1 MQDLFLTNYS
11 KIKFLDRIKDSFSK
25 CNAFYLS
32 VSFIK
37 KAGLLL
43 FEKEIEE
50 SLKRG
55 VKGKIIT
62 STYQNFT
69 DIESLN
75 TFLRRMEKYPNFEVH
90 LDFSSFGDNGFHS
103 ILMKLL
109 LDQAI
114 LLVLHY
120 LKISNGIFL

>member
-25 CNAFYLS
+25 CNTFYLS

-75 TFLRRMEKYPNFEVH
+75 TF
-90 LDFSSFGDNGFHS
+90 
-103 ILMKLL
+103 
-109 LDQAI
+109 
-114 LLVLHY
+114 
-120 LKISNGIFL
+120 